1 MLNNVLVVDS
11 DRKTR
16 FDIKSILS
24 KMDLNINSIHQAA
37 NGKEGLEQLKANSV
51 DLIITDIEMPVMNGL
66 EMLGQIRSDPSF
78 VNVPTIVVSS
88 RRDPK
93 LLNAIYST
101 GLGYLHKPFSWR
113 ELRKKVNN
121 MKAQM
126 PDHVQEA

>member
-1 MLNNVLVVDS
+1 MLNNILVVDS

-16 FDIKSILS
+16 FDIENILR

-37 NGKEGLEQLKANSV
+37 NGREGLEQLKAHSV
-51 DLIITDIEMPVMNGL
+51 DLVITDIEMPIMNGL

-93 LLNAIYST
+93 LLNAIHGT

-113 ELRKKVNN
+113 ELRKKVTN
-121 MKAQM
+121 MKTKIA
-126 PDHVQEA
+126 DYVQET